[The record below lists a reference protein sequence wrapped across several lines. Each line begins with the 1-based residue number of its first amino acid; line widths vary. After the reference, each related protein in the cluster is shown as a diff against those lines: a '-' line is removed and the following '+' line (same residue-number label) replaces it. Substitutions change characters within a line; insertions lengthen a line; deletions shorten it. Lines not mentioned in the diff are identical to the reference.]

1 MLPYD
6 YNYNQNN
13 NQPGGQVSDLFP
25 TLWPNQEE
33 LDRAVSSCLTRV
45 FLRMFAALIVT
56 ALAAY
61 TVAGSIN
68 LQSLILGNMFVFYG
82 LIIAELGLVL
92 LISAGIKKLSSTT
105 ANVLF
110 FLYAIINGLTLSVI
124 FLVYEIG
131 VIYHAFFVAALM
143 FAAMAVYGAATRK
156 DLSSV
161 GSICLMGLFGIIIAS
176 IANFFFRS
184 EMLDT
189 IVCYIGVLVFIG
201 LTAYDTQRIK
211 RMLREANADSHEEA
225 IQKISVVGA
234 LTLYLDFINLFLK
247 ILRILGR
254 RR

>member
-1 MLPYD
+1 MPYD
-6 YNYNQNN
+6 YNYSRGN
-13 NQPGGQVSDLFP
+13 NQPGSQASDLFP

-56 ALAAY
+56 AIAAY

-68 LQSLILGNMFVFYG
+68 MQQFIFGNMFVFYG

-92 LISAGIKKLSSTT
+92 LISAGIRKLSSAT
-105 ANVLF
+105 ASVLF
-110 FLYAIINGLTLSVI
+110 FLYAVINGLTLSVI
-124 FLVYEIG
+124 FLVYDVG

-143 FAAMAVYGAATRK
+143 FAAMAVYGAVTRK

-161 GSICLMGLFGIIIAS
+161 GSICLMGLFGVIIAS

-225 IQKISVVGA
+225 IRKISVVGA